1 MTALASLT
9 VFAGLLLVIATAR
22 ALWAD
27 DGDRGRA
34 HARRATAPDP
44 ADVVRDYIRAVH
56 GPDANIGPHAA
67 ALLHHAQGAILRGD
81 PAIIVTE
88 NDFIAT
94 GTLGAAHAETLLR
107 KAVERAETLSA
118 AERATVRAR
127 LDALL
132 DLPASNDHK
141 DTP

>member
-94 GTLGAAHAETLLR
+94 GTTDPDRIAHLLR
-107 KAVERAETLSA
+107 TAADRALTL
-118 AERATVRAR
+118 
-127 LDALL
+127 
-132 DLPASNDHK
+132 K